1 MQRNMGYRFALSK
14 KTLIHM
20 WCTYKRQ
27 ILTSFKEM
35 IRKLKNTTNVIDKPG
50 LIVIVKPGLINLGT

>member
-1 MQRNMGYRFALSK
+1 MFALGK
-14 KTLIHM
+14 KTLLHM
-20 WCTYKRQ
+20 WCTYKRK

-50 LIVIVKPGLINLGT
+50 LIVIVKPGLSKLGT

>member
-1 MQRNMGYRFALSK
+1 MQRNMGYMFALGK
-14 KTLIHM
+14 KTLLHM
-20 WCTYKRQ
+20 WCTYKRK

-50 LIVIVKPGLINLGT
+50 LIVIVKPVLSKLGT